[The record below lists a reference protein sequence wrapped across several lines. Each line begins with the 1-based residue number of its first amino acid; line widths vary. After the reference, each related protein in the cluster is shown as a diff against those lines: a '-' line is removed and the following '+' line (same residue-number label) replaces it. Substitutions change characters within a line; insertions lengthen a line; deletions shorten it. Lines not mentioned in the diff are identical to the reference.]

1 MIKRIVKLTF
11 QKDKTEDFLQIFE
24 DSKNQIAGFKGCLRL
39 ELLREKKDGNVF
51 FTYSFW
57 ENEEALNNYRY
68 SELFGKV
75 WPKTKALFAEKPE
88 AWTVLSDWDSE
99 TIRQK

>member
-11 QKDKTEDFLQIFE
+11 QKDKINDFIEIFE
-24 DSKNQIAGFKGCLRL
+24 SSKSKIAGFEGCNHL
-39 ELLREKKDGNVF
+39 ELWREKKEGNVF

-57 ENEEALNNYRY
+57 ENEAALNRYRK

-75 WPKTKALFAEKPE
+75 WPKTKALFADKPK
-88 AWTVLSDWDSE
+88 AWTLEMVWE
-99 TIRQK
+99 KK